1 MDDAT
6 RNDTMASDKPVPTDL
21 ASMSRAIH
29 EVYCGTTPDHDGPNA
44 KDQAQAQAILDA
56 IRRDMMTR

>member
-1 MDDAT
+1 MDDMT
-6 RNDTMASDKPVPTDL
+6 TNDMPANAKPIPTDL

-29 EVYCGTTPDHDGPNA
+29 EVYCGITPDHEGPNE

-56 IRRDMMTR
+56 IRRDMMTL